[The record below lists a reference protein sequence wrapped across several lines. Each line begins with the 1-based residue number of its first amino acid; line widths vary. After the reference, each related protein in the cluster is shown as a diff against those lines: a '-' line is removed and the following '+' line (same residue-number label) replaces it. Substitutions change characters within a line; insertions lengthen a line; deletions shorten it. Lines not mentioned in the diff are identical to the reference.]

1 MAENTPNR
9 KERKEQERFWI
20 RPSVMAR
27 VEAMK
32 SADNCESNSEFAE
45 KALEFYLGYLECK
58 ENRFF
63 LPKAITSAMKGIVAE
78 SINQQNT
85 ILFKMAVELNILMNI
100 VADANPDIDELM
112 LQRLRGYCVDQV
124 KKSNG
129 LITFDD
135 VVKSLK

>member
-1 MAENTPNR
+1 
-9 KERKEQERFWI
+9 
-20 RPSVMAR
+20 MAR

-32 SADNCESNSEFAE
+32 ADDNCESNSEFAE

-63 LPKAITSAMKGIVAE
+63 LPNAITSAIKGIIAE
-78 SINQQNT
+78 SANQQKT
-85 ILFKMAVELNILMNI
+85 LLFKMAVEMNMMMNIL
-100 VADANPDIDELM
+100 ADSNPDIDELM
-112 LQRLRGYCVDQV
+112 LQRLRGYCIDQV

>member
-1 MAENTPNR
+1 MAENTPNK

-32 SADNCESNSEFAE
+32 AADNCESNSEFAE

-63 LPKAITSAMKGIVAE
+63 LPNAITSAIKGIIAE
-78 SINQQNT
+78 SANQQKT
-85 ILFKMAVELNILMNI
+85 LLFKMAVEMNMMMNIL
-100 VADANPDIDELM
+100 ADSNPDIDELM
-112 LQRLRGYCVDQV
+112 LQRLRGYCIDQV